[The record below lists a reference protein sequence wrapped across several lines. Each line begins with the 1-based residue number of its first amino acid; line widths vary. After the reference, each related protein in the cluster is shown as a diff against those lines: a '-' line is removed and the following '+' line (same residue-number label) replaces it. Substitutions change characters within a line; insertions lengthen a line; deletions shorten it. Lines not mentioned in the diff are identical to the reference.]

1 MYNLTKGGKMKKE
14 IIKGFLHGLLRIVYR
29 VKITGTENIPQ
40 EGGCIIA
47 ANHIHALDPAVILLT
62 NKRTVKYM
70 AKEEL
75 FKNPIL
81 RWLAKIFDIFPV
93 KRNGKDIEA
102 IKTSLR
108 ILKRKEILGIFPEG
122 TRHGL
127 EKGKKVKTGA
137 VLIAMKAGVPIIPAG
152 ISGTYRPFCK
162 IELNYGK
169 PIDYSR
175 YKEEEQNKE
184 LAEKLTKELMDEIVR
199 LRDIT
204 PKTRKD

>member
-1 MYNLTKGGKMKKE
+1 MKRR
-14 IIKGFLHGLLRIVYR
+14 IIKGFLHILLKIVYR
-29 VKITGTENIPQ
+29 VKITGKENVLK

-62 NKRTVKYM
+62 NKRVVKYM

-93 KRNGKDIEA
+93 KRDGKDLEA

-122 TRHGL
+122 TRNGL
-127 EKGKKVKTGA
+127 EKGKKVKNGA

-152 ISGTYRPFCK
+152 ISGSYKPFCK
-162 IELNYGK
+162 ITLNYGE
-169 PIDYSR
+169 PIYYDK
-175 YKEEEQNKE
+175 YKEEEQTKE
-184 LAEKLTKELMDEIVR
+184 LADKLTKELMDEIVK
-199 LRDIT
+199 LRD
-204 PKTRKD
+204 KQ

>member
-1 MYNLTKGGKMKKE
+1 MKRE

-29 VKITGTENIPQ
+29 VKITGKENVLK

-62 NKRTVKYM
+62 NKRAVKYM

-81 RWLAKIFDIFPV
+81 RWLAKTFGIFPV
-93 KRNGKDIEA
+93 KRDGKDLEA

-122 TRHGL
+122 TRNGL
-127 EKGKKVKTGA
+127 RKGKKVKNGA

-152 ISGTYRPFCK
+152 ISGSYKPFCK
-162 IELNYGK
+162 IKLNYGK
-169 PIDYSR
+169 PIYYDK
-175 YKEEEQNKE
+175 YKEEEQTKE
-184 LAEKLTKELMDEIVR
+184 LADKLTKELMDEIVR
-199 LRDIT
+199 LRDN
-204 PKTRKD
+204 